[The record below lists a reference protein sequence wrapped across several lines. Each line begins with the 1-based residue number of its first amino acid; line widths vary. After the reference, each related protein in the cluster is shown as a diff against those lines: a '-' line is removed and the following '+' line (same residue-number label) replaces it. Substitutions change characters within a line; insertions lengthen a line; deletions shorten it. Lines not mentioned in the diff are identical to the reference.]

1 MPNYIKMKNLY
12 LQKKIP
18 SGTYNQLSTFFDFSA
33 DEELLCAIWAS
44 PVIRH
49 GFVITSKALHWY
61 FKTSDGLKT
70 GEIKKSEASNIIFE
84 ITPQISSEN
93 SVASL
98 ANSIAEE
105 CSKLEIR
112 AGERA
117 ENFYITGL
125 TEEKGKILCDIL
137 KFGFTQN
144 ALPQID
150 LGELVKEMPIVPLRN
165 FSDKFLTLGD
175 KIVEK
180 VNDFKGYLARGF
192 YEVTHIKFVRKRKT
206 EIKNSAKNDF
216 NFKTEPK
223 TDFAQKEQFAEFQ
236 KTEEKQPPAAKKG
249 GSSSFLLNF
258 LDIFASLLFV
268 AGFVVLLKPKLLT
281 EHGFPE
287 NQIQQFGT
295 IAIAIYTLF
304 KSAVAFYSK
313 KVYKKILPVILI
325 VVSILSYFL
334 FTYSFKM
341 NQDGSHSIFIV
352 TSCILALLSYFA
364 FEYSCGYKTNTLFKK
379 ILAVII
385 FGIIIYV
392 MANFAIYENKQKR
405 ELITA
410 ARNFWKE
417 ISKFCKTL

>member
-1 MPNYIKMKNLY
+1 M
-12 LQKKIP
+12 
-18 SGTYNQLSTFFDFSA
+18 
-33 DEELLCAIWAS
+33 
-44 PVIRH
+44 
-49 GFVITSKALHWY
+49 
-61 FKTSDGLKT
+61 
-70 GEIKKSEASNIIFE
+70 
-84 ITPQISSEN
+84 
-93 SVASL
+93 
-98 ANSIAEE
+98 
-105 CSKLEIR
+105 
-112 AGERA
+112 
-117 ENFYITGL
+117 
-125 TEEKGKILCDIL
+125 
-137 KFGFTQN
+137 
-144 ALPQID
+144 
-150 LGELVKEMPIVPLRN
+150 GELVKEMPIVPLRN

-206 EIKNSAKNDF
+206 ETKNSAKNDF

-268 AGFVVLLKPKLLT
+268 AGIVVILKPRLLT
-281 EHGFPE
+281 EHSFPE

-295 IAIAIYTLF
+295 VVIAIYTLF

-341 NQDGSHSIFIV
+341 NQGGSHSIFIV

-379 ILAVII
+379 ILVVII

-392 MANFAIYENKQKR
+392 MANFAIYGDKQKR

-410 ARNFWKE
+410 AKDFTEQLSNFLSFMLDHKA
-417 ISKFCKTL
+417 K